1 MEFPDVCEVEEAFS
15 SQGIVGGLYE
25 GYEPRAEQNVM
36 ASQVLRSFS
45 TGRNLVVEAGTG
57 VGKSMA
63 YLLPSALLALRNNTA
78 VGVATKTNA
87 LLDQIVYKELPLL
100 NEGLKQQGFGALEY
114 VALKGFSHYPCLRLV
129 DKLIDV
135 YKRQLLR
142 RMCC

>member
-1 MEFPDVCEVEEAFS
+1 MYV
-15 SQGIVGGLYE
+15 
-25 GYEPRAEQNVM
+25 RAEQNVM

-63 YLLPSALLALRNNTA
+63 YLLPSALFALRNNTA

-100 NEGLKQQGFGALEY
+100 NEGLKQQGF
-114 VALKGFSHYPCLRLV
+114 
-129 DKLIDV
+129 
-135 YKRQLLR
+135 
-142 RMCC
+142 